1 MNYLIWDTERI
12 KGSSI
17 YMLAY
22 ILVNEKFEIIKEEM
36 IINKSVDVSQRKSPK
51 SKVKKFYDVSTIV
64 EDYKEL
70 AEIIVPLLN
79 GSKSICFGKDDFA
92 ALNSQFLLN
101 EIENVSGTFY
111 NVELFVRTFN
121 GTLPTN
127 LNMASQFLKIKHDRH
142 NPLSDSFV
150 TLEYFKYILENYSIE
165 EMEMKIPSKRK
176 VISLSKN

>member
-1 MNYLIWDTERI
+1 M
-12 KGSSI
+12 
-17 YMLAY
+17 
-22 ILVNEKFEIIKEEM
+22 
-36 IINKSVDVSQRKSPK
+36 
-51 SKVKKFYDVSTIV
+51 
-64 EDYKEL
+64 
-70 AEIIVPLLN
+70 N

-176 VISLSKN
+176 VISFPCPTYYFL